1 MNKLIKILLIF
12 AILTVAA
19 STFWINHQNQMYED
33 TFQSEY
39 QYDVS
44 IKTLQ
49 PLHNV
54 TLYLP
59 LPSDGNE
66 SFLSEALISENNLN
80 KPTGWNCTIT
90 QTKHGKMLQITASKI
105 DPEFH
110 STPVPIEEGQGE
122 GLNRTINESTEYSE
136 DTPLPYPEGFSIYQ
150 NADHELDTKNPLENE
165 TTFIPKYNI
174 KKVTNQ
180 FPNEDNENVKT
191 YQYESRIYAQYN
203 TTAENTVDIS
213 MSFMGMN
220 NWWIY
225 GWSGNQYH
233 EYLSI
238 TLEGD
243 QDGWTPIEGEIVT
256 GEGSYR

>member
-12 AILTVAA
+12 TILIIAA
-19 STFWINHQNQMYED
+19 SVLWINHQNQMYED

-39 QYDVS
+39 QYDIS

-66 SFLSEALISENNLN
+66 SFFSEGLKSENNLN

-90 QTKHGKMLQITASKI
+90 ETKHGKMLQITAQKI

-110 STPVPIEEGQGE
+110 STPVPIEEGQDK
-122 GLNRTINESTEYSE
+122 GLNRTIKESTEYSE
-136 DTPLPYPEGFSIYQ
+136 DTPIPYPEGFSIYQ
-150 NADHELDTKNPLENE
+150 NSDHELDTKNPLENE
-165 TTFIPKYNI
+165 VTFIPKYSI
-174 KKVTNQ
+174 KEVPNQ
-180 FPNEDNENVKT
+180 FPNDENENAKT

-213 MSFMGMN
+213 MSFIGMN
-220 NWWIY
+220 NWWVY
-225 GWSGNQYH
+225 GWNGNQYH
-233 EYLSI
+233 EHLHI
-238 TLEGD
+238 TLKGD

-256 GEGSYR
+256 GEGNYR